1 MNKSNIIIG
10 LGSLSALIGVWFFF
24 HERSYAA
31 TDESCIYGTNSCLA
45 ETLQWVGIGQAFL
58 GVAVVL
64 IGLILKDR

>member
-10 LGSLSALIGVWFFF
+10 LGSLSAFIGVWFFF

-31 TDESCIYGTNSCLA
+31 TDRACDFNSCLA
-45 ETLQWVGIGQAFL
+45 ETLQWVGIGQSLL

-64 IGLILKDR
+64 IGLILKDQ

>member
-31 TDESCIYGTNSCLA
+31 TDRACYFSSCLA
-45 ETLQWVGIGQAFL
+45 ETLQWVGIGQALL

-64 IGLILKDR
+64 IGLILKDQ

>member
-31 TDESCIYGTNSCLA
+31 TDRSCDFNPCLA
-45 ETLQWVGIGQAFL
+45 ETLQWVGIAQAFA
-58 GVAVVL
+58 GVAVIL
-64 IGLILKDR
+64 IGLILKDQ